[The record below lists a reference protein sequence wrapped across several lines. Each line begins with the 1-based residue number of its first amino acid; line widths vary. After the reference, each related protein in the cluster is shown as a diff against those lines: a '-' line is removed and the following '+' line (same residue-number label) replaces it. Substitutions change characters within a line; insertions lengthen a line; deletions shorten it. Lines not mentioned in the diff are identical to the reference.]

1 MYGQHYYLTILGTVV
16 DTHRLNYSS
25 LTSSI
30 LQSLVTHQQFER
42 NTYTTQVSQ
51 ADKAIFSS
59 VQFEITKGNI
69 WGRSQKLYYHV

>member
-1 MYGQHYYLTILGTVV
+1 MYGQHYYLMILGTVV

-42 NTYTTQVSQ
+42 NTYTTQVSKQ
-51 ADKAIFSS
+51 RTPGGQGHFLLRAI
-59 VQFEITKGNI
+59 
-69 WGRSQKLYYHV
+69 